1 MLLQLLALAAVAV
14 QGADPADALAGAH
27 KSSIALFARDDGSMS
42 LVGQLNEYIGG
53 ETVAEMSGEMCSHM
67 ISVERF
73 EDTILRGTTT
83 RARDYSFGDRSLVTD
98 CNNIRGIHQNV
109 DRVAEYTDSAKE
121 TTKLFQKFGLVDEHW
136 KAGPLTVHLGVFG
149 ATQAAVAMMVN
160 AVVLDNLKRLNLPWD
175 LMFVPICFFGTYVL
189 ICIFKKG
196 ITYWKGKPYVN
207 KIITFNEK
215 RQMHAWLAY
224 HMMQSCQMT
233 LLMQMYSTVDP
244 ENIAAFVEG
253 LKAAGLQDAPIT
265 RLPKVRL
272 KKPPSQS
279 KTTAMSDGDDLLE
292 ELDSDAEDELAAAEV
307 VDDVDVVMATLGASF
322 DASFRLDGTQKDWS
336 QFRKERKD
344 KQKKELQKVEE
355 TKVFDCTKAAD
366 DLKHIR
372 EVGYDG
378 PTTKDDLR
386 GKLEGLY
393 KETNELEKKGIAV
406 DLKESERLVQVV
418 WAGTS
423 RKKEAYFPPICVRD
437 VPKPFHF
444 QKKSLLNLAGVWL
457 YVRTLAI
464 FPLFC
469 LLHTCREKWSSRKK
483 YVRDGK
489 FVLVPMVGV
498 AAQTLVL
505 VEPSAWLIWW
515 FLQWLWFWLKQKW
528 PSTMNGLPF
537 VAALYILAAD
547 GVTLTRVKTSG
558 AWRPGV
564 AETPVM
570 PEKMYLHSTKET
582 YASAT
587 NKDGKGNVLDVI
599 DAAVLN
605 DFIKVDVRVL
615 RVSWRWRGGRTPS
628 VGVPMR
634 RRRDSSLPR
643 RTSRRRRSSSR
654 TSGRSTRPGR
664 RGRDSSFQ
672 KARLSQ

>member
-14 QGADPADALAGAH
+14 QGVDPGDALAGVH
-27 KSSIALFARDDGSMS
+27 KGSVELFARADGHQS
-42 LVGQLNEYIGG
+42 LIGQLNEMVGD

-73 EDTILRGTTT
+73 EDNVGRGTTS
-83 RARDYSFGDRSLVTD
+83 RARDYSCGDMSVVTD
-98 CNNIRGIHQNV
+98 CHDIRGIHQNA

-121 TTKLFQKFGLVDEHW
+121 TTKLFQKFGLINKHW
-136 KAGPLTVHLGVFG
+136 EAGPLTRNLGVFG
-149 ATQAAVAMMVN
+149 ATQAAVALTVN

-175 LMFVPICFFGTYVL
+175 LMFVPICFFGAYVL

-292 ELDSDAEDELAAAEV
+292 ELDSDDEDEKAAAEA
-307 VDDVDVVMATLGASF
+307 VDDDEDVLILAVFGSSF
-322 DASFRLDGTQKDWS
+322 KLEGTQEEWS
-336 QFRKERKD
+336 EFRREYKD
-344 KQKKELQKVEE
+344 KQKTELEKVEK
-355 TKVFDCTKAAD
+355 TKVFGGTKGAE
-366 DLKHIR
+366 DLKHIG
-372 EVGYDG
+372 EVNYVG
-378 PTTKDDLR
+378 PTTKKALLE
-386 GKLEGLY
+386 KLQGLFTQ
-393 KETNELEKKGIAV
+393 TNELEKKGITV
-406 DLKESERLVQVV
+406 DLKKGERLVQVF
-418 WAGTS
+418 WAGS
-423 RKKEAYFPPICVRD
+423 SEKNDAYFPPVAVTD
-437 VPKPFHF
+437 VPKPFHV
-444 QKKSLLNLAGVWL
+444 QKRSLLNLAGVWL
-457 YVRTLAI
+457 FVRTLAI
-464 FPLFC
+464 FPVFC

-489 FVLVPMVGV
+489 FVLVGA

-515 FLQWLWFWLKQKW
+515 FLQWLWFWLKQNW

-537 VAALYILAAD
+537 VTALYILAAD
-547 GVTLTRVKTSG
+547 GVTLTRVETSG

-570 PEKMYLHSTKET
+570 PVTMYLHSTKEA
-582 YASAT
+582 YARAT

-605 DFIKVDVRVL
+605 DFIKVGVRVL
-615 RVSWRWRGGRTPS
+615 RASRRWRGGRTPS